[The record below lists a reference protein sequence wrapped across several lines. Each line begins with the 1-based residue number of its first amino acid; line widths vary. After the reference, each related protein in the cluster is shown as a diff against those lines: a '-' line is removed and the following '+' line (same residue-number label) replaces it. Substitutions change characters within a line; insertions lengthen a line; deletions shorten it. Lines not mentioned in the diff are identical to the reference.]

1 MENIL
6 NIILERDKTKF
17 VLGIMKDGKERTKQE
32 LLALDCLAES
42 IRISIGT
49 FDLLLNGNNEEKET
63 FIRNNQ
69 NDTSRS
75 LQTSN

>member
-1 MENIL
+1 MSMQKKYNQIKY
-6 NIILERDKTKF
+6 N
-17 VLGIMKDGKERTKQE
+17 KQE

-49 FDLLLNGNNEEKET
+49 FDLLLNSNNEEKET
-63 FIRNNQ
+63 FIRGNQ

-75 LQTSN
+75 LQTSNWKTN